1 MRERRHVRGI
11 VGVGEHACVVGG
23 EPVPAC
29 VGCGADVVGFEQSRD
44 GLLLEPLARV
54 ARRDARAVRKVARG
68 QRSVLGKGA
77 VEAELGTQVDGEQ
90 LEGADRGAE

>member
-1 MRERRHVRGI
+1 M
-11 VGVGEHACVVGG
+11 VGG

-54 ARRDARAVRKVARG
+54 ARCDARAVGKVARG

-77 VEAELGTQVDGEQ
+77 VEAELGAQVDGEQ